1 MKINLIEKTFGSGF
15 FTGYIKF
22 APGTF
27 ASLAAVILYMIPGFE
42 NPGIMVFFISFFLVW
57 GISLG
62 SKFEEIY
69 GKDPKQCTID
79 EFVGTWISLL
89 FIPKTILFIS
99 IAFVVWRILDIVK
112 PFPAN
117 IVERIKGGTGIMF
130 DDVISGIYSFIL
142 LQVLIYFIK

>member
-1 MKINLIEKTFGSGF
+1 MKISLIEKIIGSGL

-27 ASLAAVILYMIPGFE
+27 ASLAAVLIYMIPGFE
-42 NPGIMVFFISFFLVW
+42 NPGIMMFFISFFFVW

-62 SKFEEIY
+62 GKFETRY

-89 FIPKTILFIS
+89 FVPKTVLFI
-99 IAFVVWRILDIVK
+99 IIV
-112 PFPAN
+112 
-117 IVERIKGGTGIMF
+117 
-130 DDVISGIYSFIL
+130 FI
-142 LQVLIYFIK
+142 IFIDK

>member
-1 MKINLIEKTFGSGF
+1 MKINLIEKAIGSGL

-27 ASLAAVILYMIPGFE
+27 ASLAAVIIYMIPGFE
-42 NPGIMVFFISFFLVW
+42 NPGIMIFIISFFFVW

-62 SKFEEIY
+62 DKFEKNY

-79 EFVGTWISLL
+79 EFVGTWIVLL
-89 FIPKTILFIS
+89 FLPKTILLIA
-99 IAFVVWRILDIVK
+99 IAFVIWRVLDIVK

-117 IVERIKGGTGIMF
+117 VVEKIKGGWGIML
-130 DDVISGIYSFIL
+130 DDVIAGIYSFMVVQII
-142 LQVLIYFIK
+142 IYFIK

>member
-1 MKINLIEKTFGSGF
+1 MKINIIEKTIGSGL

-27 ASLAAVILYMIPGFE
+27 ASFVAVLIYMIPGFE
-42 NPGIMVFFISFFLVW
+42 NPGTMIFFISVLFVL
-57 GISLG
+57 GISIS

-79 EFVGTWISLL
+79 EFVGTWVTLL
-89 FIPKTILFIS
+89 FVPKTLVFIP
-99 IAFVVWRILDIVK
+99 IAFVIWRIFDIIK

-117 IVERIKGGTGIMF
+117 IAEKIKGGWGIML
-130 DDVISGIYSFIL
+130 DDVIAGFYSFIL
-142 LQVLIYFIK
+142 VQIIIYFIK